1 MDSELE
7 QYVDKLV
14 NDENPK
20 EVISFA
26 ELEQDRLVKLIED
39 HNQIC
44 VDACDNKAR
53 CGYQNYDRD
62 CGNCT
67 KDWMIEI

>member
-26 ELEQDRLVKLIED
+26 ELEQERSRLVKLIED
-39 HNQIC
+39 HNA
-44 VDACDNKAR
+44 DMASLRDNDDL
-53 CGYQNYDRD
+53 QDFIVPD
-62 CGNCT
+62 
-67 KDWMIEI
+67 DWMIEI

>member
-26 ELEQDRLVKLIED
+26 ELEQERSRLVKLIED
-39 HNQIC
+39 HNADMAALRDN
-44 VDACDNKAR
+44 DALL
-53 CGYQNYDRD
+53 GFIVPE
-62 CGNCT
+62 
-67 KDWMIEI
+67 DWMIEI